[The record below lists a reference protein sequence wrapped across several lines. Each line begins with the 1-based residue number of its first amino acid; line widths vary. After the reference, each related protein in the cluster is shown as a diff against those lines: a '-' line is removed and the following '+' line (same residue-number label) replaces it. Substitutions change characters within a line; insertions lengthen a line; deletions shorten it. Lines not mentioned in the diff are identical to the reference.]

1 VIRIGGLRIGG
12 LSGIYKSHDYG
23 RAHTERLPYYP
34 GEIKS
39 IYHVRSYDVFKLF
52 QVKEPIDVMLSHDWP
67 QGIEHHGD
75 TQQLWACKPFL
86 RRDSE
91 IGELGSPPAMSL
103 LKKMRPRYWFSGH
116 MHVKFAAIVSHGEE
130 ELPPAQ
136 ELWKANSTPTGG
148 GGADEL
154 ELELDAITAKNPD
167 ELELDLDDDT
177 LAIATSENP
186 DELELDLDPT
196 AAKNP
201 DELELDLDDTPAIAT
216 SAAMEEEAPPPAKNP
231 DEPGLDDAPRPL
243 PLTATTTVPSS
254 TPSPNHPAHTHFLAL
269 DKALPNRSFL
279 QFLTIPFT
287 HPLSLG
293 TARTTLTY
301 DPEFLSITRALNSYP
316 AVSPSAPQDLQ
327 SISPDHLSSLIQ
339 ENRKWVDENIVAKDK
354 LEIPRNFAHTAPAY
368 QHGERAEQCSKEWRS
383 PQMGQFCELL
393 GMENWVWGSE
403 EEWEKK
409 KESIKMN
416 PSTRHDGG
424 GWRGGR
430 GGGRGYGHGHG
441 RGRGRGRGN

>member
-1 VIRIGGLRIGG
+1 
-12 LSGIYKSHDYG
+12 LSGIYKSHDYS
-23 RAHTERLPYYP
+23 RAHTEQLPYYP
-34 GEIKS
+34 NEIKS

-75 TQQLWACKPFL
+75 TQQLWSCKPFL

-136 ELWKANSTPTGG
+136 ELWEQKASLTLTGSENP
-148 GGADEL
+148 DEL
-154 ELELDAITAKNPD
+154 ELELDESVETNPITAKNPD
-167 ELELDLDDDT
+167 ELELDLDDDNAP
-177 LAIATSENP
+177 AIAASAAINNP
-186 DELELDLDPT
+186 DELDLELEEEP
-196 AAKNP
+196 AATPP
-201 DELELDLDDTPAIAT
+201 DELGLDVSDNKT
-216 SAAMEEEAPPPAKNP
+216 SAPPPP
-231 DEPGLDDAPRPL
+231 PL
-243 PLTATTTVPSS
+243 AATPKTSAVPSS
-254 TPSPNHPAHTHFLAL
+254 TPSPNHPTHTHFLAL

-279 QFLTIPFT
+279 QFLTVPFT
-287 HPLSLG
+287 HPRPPD
-293 TARTTLTY
+293 TTTRTTLTY

-327 SISPDHLSSLIQ
+327 SISPDNLSSLIQ

-368 QHGERAEQCSKEWRS
+368 QHGERVEQCSKEWRS
-383 PQMGQFCELL
+383 PQMEQFCELL

-403 EEWEKK
+403 EEWERKR
-409 KESIKMN
+409 ELMKMN
-416 PSTRHDGG
+416 PPTRYGGGGGGGGGG

-430 GGGRGYGHGHG
+430 GGSSGG
-441 RGRGRGRGN
+441 RGRGRGRGYGRGS